1 MPVIL
6 VPCKSLA
13 SGKSRLAGL
22 LTQAERQALCERF
35 LADTLKL
42 ARGIA
47 GAANVRLVSADEK
60 AREIAAGEGIE
71 TFAEAWPDLNA
82 ALSGARAELAKSG
95 LPAEVLI
102 LPIDIPLATEKSL
115 ASVTAAAGDVV
126 IVPDRRQA
134 GTNVLLLRNGA
145 FADFRFAYGEN
156 SFRVHVDN
164 ALAQNRN
171 PTILRN
177 EALEFDIDEPDDYLK
192 WKRAFG

>member
-22 LTQAERQALCERF
+22 LTQAERQALSERF

-42 ARGIA
+42 ARTIA
-47 GAANVRLVSADEK
+47 GAPNVRLVSADES
-60 AREIAAGEGIE
+60 ARGIAAGQGID
-71 TFAEAWPDLNA
+71 TFTEAWPDLNA
-82 ALSGARAELAKSG
+82 ALSGARTELAKSG
-95 LPAEVLI
+95 ASTDVLI

-115 ASVTAAAGDVV
+115 AAVTGAAGDIV
-126 IVPDRRQA
+126 IVPDRKQA

-145 FADFRFAYGEN
+145 FEDFRFAYGEN
-156 SFRVHVDN
+156 SFRVHIDN

-192 WKRAFG
+192 WKPAFG